1 MKQKTLQV
9 IEETLLWNIS
19 DLEIKR
25 DNIKEQLAE
34 AVIKQNERLEKNR
47 LESFNRITNKLKD
60 TITAYKDFARY
71 KKKIEKERK

>member
-9 IEETLLWNIS
+9 IEEALLWTKS

-25 DNIKEQLAE
+25 DIAKENLAK
-34 AVIKQNERLEKNR
+34 VIVEQKTDLEESRQATFNR
-47 LESFNRITNKLKD
+47 LTTKLKD